1 MVQHARIVAVA
12 LLAGAVAGC
21 GYRVAGGAS
30 RVLPPSVHTIA
41 IPAFENQTQAA
52 RIEQSLTAAVV
63 QEFLARTRYRVQ
75 ASTAGSDAILRGVVT
90 SVYSSPTLY
99 DPTVNRTTGVLLTVG
114 LRMSLVSATTGE
126 TLYET
131 GDWTYR
137 EPYEVSRDP
146 AAYLGENQPAL
157 ERLSRQ
163 VAASLVSTLVEG
175 LR

>member
-1 MVQHARIVAVA
+1 
-12 LLAGAVAGC
+12 
-21 GYRVAGGAS
+21 
-30 RVLPPSVHTIA
+30 
-41 IPAFENQTQAA
+41 
-52 RIEQSLTAAVV
+52 
-63 QEFLARTRYRVQ
+63 
-75 ASTAGSDAILRGVVT
+75 
-90 SVYSSPTLY
+90 
-99 DPTVNRTTGVLLTVG
+99 
-114 LRMSLVSATTGE
+114 MSLVSATTGE

>member
-1 MVQHARIVAVA
+1 MVKHVGVIAVG
-12 LLAGAVAGC
+12 LLAGTVAGC

-30 RVLPPSVHTIA
+30 RILPPAIHTIA
-41 IPAFENQTQAA
+41 IPAFENQTQTA
-52 RIEQSLTAAVV
+52 RIEQSLTAAVLH
-63 QEFLARTRYRVQ
+63 EFLTRTRYRVQ
-75 ASTAGSDAILRGVVT
+75 ASTAGSDAILKGVVT

-163 VAASLVSTLVEG
+163 VAASLVSTLLEG